1 MQETAQT
8 PLLAQYERIKA
19 QYKEAILFFR
29 LGDFYE
35 MFYDDAI
42 VVSQL
47 LNLTLT
53 KRQSAPMCGIPW
65 HASRAYIARLLKL
78 GKKIAICEQL
88 TEPGKGKGIIERGV
102 TEILSPGTVLEDEY
116 LDASADSY
124 VTALGT
130 FTIQGVQIFT
140 LAWIAAA
147 SGEFYAGS
155 IPAAQKH
162 VLFQELE
169 RIAPKELII
178 RESSLDDPVIA
189 AYLVDKPDI
198 LLNRYPDWIFDIH
211 PGFEVLTKHFNTIS
225 LTGFGF
231 SDQDPAIAAAGMVLQ
246 YLKDAI
252 KNNLSHIKS
261 LKNFK
266 SYDYLA
272 IDEAAQKNL
281 EIVRNLH
288 DSTVNYS
295 LFEVVNFTKTAIG
308 SRELRKRLLQP
319 LTAIDAIEKR
329 LDFVELFY
337 KNQLLLKDIRILL
350 GSMLDLERLTARL
363 STKKATPRDVVGIR
377 ETLRQ
382 CINAQ
387 KILQKNNTP
396 VENQLFSDNSML
408 CDGQLILDKLDKALL
423 DEPAISCTD
432 GKVIRDGYCSELD
445 ALRKLH
451 DSAREVLA
459 AYLEQERKQTG
470 IQSLKLRYN
479 RMMGYFLETTRLAA
493 KDVPE
498 HFKRRQSLTNAER
511 FTTEQLSHLEVEIAS
526 ASEKSIEREKSLFT
540 DLVEWLI
547 DYLPLVRLLASK
559 IAALDVAASSAYCAL
574 QRGYIKPE
582 LCIEPKI
589 EIISGRHPV
598 VEAHL
603 AHGNF
608 VPNDC
613 RLDTSSHYFYLLTG
627 PNMAGKST
635 YLRQNALITIMAQ
648 SGLFVPADRAVI
660 GICDKIFCRVGAQD
674 NLARGESTFLLEMHE
689 TAGILNNATARSLVI
704 MDEVG
709 RGTGTLDGLSI
720 AWAVAEYLL
729 DTVHCRTLFATH
741 FHELTQLA
749 HKGLANYSMSVEET
763 NETIVFLKRIKQ
775 GPATGSYGIHVAR
788 LAGLPH
794 SVLKRASELK
804 RILDTRENELPLE
817 AISEKKKPTNH
828 GLLFSK
834 EELAAQ
840 TIRSIDINSITPLD
854 ALGLL
859 VSLKKEIE

>member
-1 MQETAQT
+1 MQESAQT

-102 TEILSPGTVLEDEY
+102 TEVLSPGTVLEDEY
-116 LDASADSY
+116 LDALSDNY
-124 VTALGT
+124 ITALG
-130 FTIQGVQIFT
+130 IFSCNGDQVFA
-140 LAWIAAA
+140 LSWIAAA
-147 SGEFYAGS
+147 SGEFYAGT
-155 IPAAQKH
+155 IPATQKH

-178 RESSLDDPVIA
+178 RESSLDNPVLA
-189 AYLVDKPDI
+189 EYLVDKPDI
-198 LLNRYPDWIFDIH
+198 VLNRFPDWIFDIR

-231 SDQDPAIAAAGMVLQ
+231 TNQDPAIAAAGMVLQ

-252 KNNLSHIKS
+252 NNNLSHIET
-261 LKNFK
+261 LKNFTA
-266 SYDYLA
+266 YDYLA

-288 DSTVNYS
+288 DNTVSYS
-295 LFEVVNFTKTAIG
+295 LFEVVNFTKTAMG

-319 LTAIDAIEKR
+319 LIAIDAITKR
-329 LDFVELFY
+329 LDFVDLLY
-337 KNQLLLKDIRILL
+337 KNQVLLKDIRSLMGNI
-350 GSMLDLERLTARL
+350 LDLERLTARL

-377 ETLRQ
+377 ETIRQ
-382 CINAQ
+382 CISTQ
-387 KILQKNNTP
+387 LLLQKNNIP
-396 VENQLFSDNSML
+396 PENQLFSDESIL
-408 CDGQLILDKLDKALL
+408 HEGSIILDKLDKALL
-423 DEPAISCTD
+423 DEPALTCAD
-432 GKVIRDGYCSELD
+432 GKVIRDGYCTELD

-451 DSAREVLA
+451 ESAREVLA
-459 AYLEQERKQTG
+459 SYLEEERRQTG
-470 IQSLKLRYN
+470 IQTLKLRYN
-479 RMMGYFLETTRLAA
+479 RMIGYFLETTKLSA
-493 KDVPE
+493 KDVPD
-498 HFKRRQSLTNAER
+498 HFIRRQSLTNAER
-511 FTTEQLSHLEVEIAS
+511 FNTEQLSHLEVEIAS
-526 ASEKSIEREKSLFT
+526 ASEKSIEREKLLFT
-540 DLVEWLI
+540 ELLEWLMN
-547 DYLPLVRLLASK
+547 YVPLLRILAVK
-559 IAALDVAASSAYCAL
+559 LAALDVAASSAYCAL
-574 QRGYIKPE
+574 QRGYTKPE
-582 LCIEPKI
+582 LCSEPKL
-589 EIISGRHPV
+589 EITSGRHPV

-603 AHGNF
+603 SRGNF

-613 RLDTSSHYFYLLTG
+613 HLDTRTNYFYLLTG

-648 SGLFVPADRAVI
+648 AGLFVPADRAVI
-660 GICDKIFCRVGAQD
+660 GVCDKIFCRVGAQD

-689 TAGILNNATARSLVI
+689 TAGILNNATSKSLVI

-741 FHELTQLA
+741 FHELTQLV
-749 HKGLANYSMSVEET
+749 HKGLVNFSMAVEET
-763 NETIVFLKRIKQ
+763 HETIVFLKRVVQ
-775 GPATGSYGIHVAR
+775 GPAAGSYGIHVAR

-794 SVLKRASELK
+794 SVLERASELK
-804 RILDTRENELPLE
+804 NILDTRENELPLE
-817 AISEKKKPTNH
+817 TVSEKKKTTH
-828 GLLFSK
+828 EGFLFSK

-840 TIRSIDINSITPLD
+840 TIRSIDVNSITPLD
-854 ALGLL
+854 ALGLI
-859 VSLKKEIE
+859 VSLKKELE